1 MMDITTVFT
10 IVLFLGLL
18 AGILS
23 GVPVMLVLLGVPL
36 IIAFAG
42 SLLGA
47 FDLGYLQAFPQ
58 RVFGLTGNTLLIAV
72 PLFIAMGVL
81 LERSRTAERMLLVM
95 ARLLGGSARSLAFS
109 VLIVSALIAA
119 STGIIGATI
128 VMLGLISLPAMTRAG
143 LPIQLSSG
151 LVCASGT
158 LGQIIPPSVVL
169 ILLGDQISN
178 TYLEAQH
185 AVGNFAPEPVS
196 VADLFA
202 GALIPGVL
210 LVGLYALYVAVFLKI
225 RDTRQVARQNMDQ
238 RDAPA
243 SATAVIQST
252 AMPVADTG
260 RQAGQGWLPDAASVI
275 PADVAVDIALPAQLT
290 TLALL
295 KIFFPP
301 LLLILSV
308 LGSILAGVATPTEA
322 ASIGAAGALLLAAS
336 HLADTPNVSRLNLAV
351 IFALA
356 VLLVLNTMLPGGI
369 RHHPW
374 GLILAS
380 VIVLSSVVGLAVSS
394 VVLWRHKVLQGVLRE
409 TTLVSAMV
417 FGIIIGASMLSLVFR
432 GFGGDELI
440 EHLMSGLPG
449 GQWGTLLVVMLV
461 VFLLGFVLEF
471 VEIIFIVVPI
481 VGPILLASDFNP
493 VWIAILLALNLQT
506 SFLTPP
512 FGFALFYFRSVA
524 PPSLSTLG
532 IYRAVIPFVV
542 LQLLALCLVALF
554 PQLATWLPAQLA

>member
-1 MMDITTVFT
+1 MELSS
-10 IVLFLGLL
+10 LFLLILFAALL

-36 IIAFAG
+36 LVAGIG
-42 SLLGA
+42 SLVGS
-47 FDLGYLQAFPQ
+47 FDLSYLQAYPQ

-72 PLFIAMGVL
+72 PLFVAMGVL
-81 LERSRTAERMLLVM
+81 LERSRSAERMLLLM
-95 ARLLGGSARSLAFS
+95 ARLLGGSARSLAIS
-109 VLIVSALIAA
+109 VLLVSALIAA

-128 VMLGLISLPAMTRAG
+128 VMLGLISLPAMLRAG
-143 LPIQLSSG
+143 LPAGLSSG

-185 AVGNFAPEPVS
+185 AAGNFAPEPVS

-210 LVGLYALYVAVFLKI
+210 LVCLYGLYVVLRLRLKHI
-225 RDTRQVARQNMDQ
+225 
-238 RDAPA
+238 PA
-243 SATAVIQST
+243 STAGAEPASESVSES
-252 AMPVADTG
+252 
-260 RQAGQGWLPDAASVI
+260 DAAMRETDPS
-275 PADVAVDIALPAQLT
+275 AVALPEVLGPLVILQV
-290 TLALL
+290 
-295 KIFFPP
+295 FVPP

-322 ASIGAAGALLLAAS
+322 ASIGAAGALLLAAGNT
-336 HLADTPNVSRLNLAV
+336 AATRAMGWLNLAV
-351 IFALA
+351 VAALLL
-356 VLLVLNTMLPGGI
+356 LLVLNLVLPGGI
-369 RHHPW
+369 RQQASGW
-374 GLILAS
+374 WLAA
-380 VIVLSSVVGLAVSS
+380 VIVVLCVVGLFCSA
-394 VVLWRHKVLQGVLRE
+394 VVLWRRGILQSVLRE
-409 TTLVSAMV
+409 TVLVSAMV
-417 FGIIIGASMLSLVFR
+417 FGIILGASMLSLVFR
-432 GFGGDELI
+432 GFGGDEWI
-440 EHLMSGLPG
+440 EHLLGQLPG
-449 GQWGTLLVVMLV
+449 GEWTTLLVVMLV

-481 VGPILLASDFNP
+481 VGPVLLASDFDP

-524 PPSLSTLG
+524 PASMSTLS

-542 LQLLALCLVALF
+542 LQLLALCLVAVF
-554 PQLATWLPAQLA
+554 PALATWLPATLS